1 MEYKNTESVV
11 TNLDGRVVSGI
22 ACVFGV
28 VVDGYD
34 VVIPGAFAKSL
45 QEDSSRVK
53 FLWQH
58 DSRQPPIA
66 VIRNIQEIGVDI
78 LPPSL
83 VQKGASGG
91 LLVVREYLDTARGN
105 EILEGIRTG
114 AITEMSFAF
123 DPVRFSFVTLNGKTV
138 RKLEEVRLWE
148 ISDVLWGMNR
158 LTQAVVSSKAAIP
171 YMDRG
176 VESESAEWVAPNM
189 SDFTDETNFE
199 SLDESERIRIGAHFT
214 FSETYPPEKYSDLKL
229 PHHVAEKKGVG
240 KAVWSGVRAA
250 MGALMGARGG
260 VDIPDEDRAAVYKH
274 LAKHYEQFGKVPPD
288 FKQVQK
294 SYYMSAVGEEKVG
307 RVLSSQNADK
317 IRQAI
322 SILEEILGMVYD
334 STEDQK
340 SKKVS
345 VLKLKNRIEQLQK
358 YYLEVEKCKL
368 KI

>member
-1 MEYKNTESVV
+1 
-11 TNLDGRVVSGI
+11 
-22 ACVFGV
+22 
-28 VVDGYD
+28 
-34 VVIPGAFAKSL
+34 
-45 QEDSSRVK
+45 
-53 FLWQH
+53 
-58 DSRQPPIA
+58 
-66 VIRNIQEIGVDI
+66 
-78 LPPSL
+78 
-83 VQKGASGG
+83 
-91 LLVVREYLDTARGN
+91 
-105 EILEGIRTG
+105 
-114 AITEMSFAF
+114 
-123 DPVRFSFVTLNGKTV
+123 
-138 RKLEEVRLWE
+138 
-148 ISDVLWGMNR
+148 
-158 LTQAVVSSKAAIP
+158 
-171 YMDRG
+171 
-176 VESESAEWVAPNM
+176 
-189 SDFTDETNFE
+189 
-199 SLDESERIRIGAHFT
+199 
-214 FSETYPPEKYSDLKL
+214 
-229 PHHVAEKKGVG
+229 
-240 KAVWSGVRAA
+240 
-250 MGALMGARGG
+250 